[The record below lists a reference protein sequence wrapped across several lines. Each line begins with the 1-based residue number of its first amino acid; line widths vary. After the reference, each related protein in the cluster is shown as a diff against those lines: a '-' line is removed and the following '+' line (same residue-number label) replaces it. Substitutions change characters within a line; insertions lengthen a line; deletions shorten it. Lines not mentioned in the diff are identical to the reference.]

1 MSSNTNGHM
10 ESETDINLN
19 KILKAKP
26 KLKNS
31 IEKQDSESLN
41 TMDYY
46 REDSSNK
53 NSLIDEAKTN
63 NQLLYNP
70 NNSKE
75 KKSKPEDIEVKKDL
89 SFQLNQLNKNINT
102 NITNKNSNSNS
113 NPNKINLN
121 INVKKIHNIQK
132 TINDVHYICSNCNLN
147 TGSLSKHCIKCN
159 NYYCA
164 QCFKGIIKDI
174 SENKQEKEIKN
185 KTEKI
190 CQFCWIKMKNRNNFM
205 SKNLEPLDSLS
216 DDEMRNMMMEK
227 SKTNRKNKSEGKMK
241 SLKEQFNIY
250 EELLNKIND
259 SKNEI
264 EIKKNICMNI
274 LQMMKKAVEIEYNK
288 NLNKLNE
295 LSIKLNKIKE
305 DINKKINNSEN
316 KYKNEVELQINID
329 TFKNTLNGFSK
340 IFDNINQKMISR
352 LFFRGYK
359 LYESDYILI
368 NHSDIYFMQKKELF
382 PELPLWNAFLKI
394 ERYTNNFINY
404 LNFNIDIRPK
414 NKTISEPSNNT
425 CYQSEWNNKSRFM
438 VNLIVNNKF
447 IRLNKKTK
455 DNNYIN
461 SSYESSEE
469 EKKLLFSKGNYKIK
483 DFNVKVIVSEIML

>member
-1 MSSNTNGHM
+1 MSSNTNAHI
-10 ESETDINLN
+10 EWETDITLN
-19 KILKAKP
+19 KIIKAKP
-26 KLKNS
+26 ILKNS

-46 REDSSNK
+46 KEDSSNK
-53 NSLIDEAKTN
+53 NSLIEEAKTN

-70 NNSKE
+70 INSKE
-75 KKSKPEDIEVKKDL
+75 KKEKPEDIEVKKDL
-89 SFQLNQLNKNINT
+89 SFQLNQANIITNNINQNQNSNSKQKKRNIKLNINANKNQIIHKNIN
-102 NITNKNSNSNS
+102 
-113 NPNKINLN
+113 
-121 INVKKIHNIQK
+121 
-132 TINDVHYICSNCNLN
+132 DAHYICSNCNLN
-147 TGSLSKHCIKCN
+147 TGSSCKNCIKCN
-159 NYYCA
+159 NYFCVK
-164 QCFKGIIKDI
+164 CFNGIIRNI
-174 SENKQEKEIKN
+174 SENNQEKELKN
-185 KTEKI
+185 KNEKI
-190 CQFCWIKMKNRNNFM
+190 CQFCWIKIKNRNNFM

-216 DDEMRNMMMEK
+216 DDEMRNLMEK
-227 SKTNRKNKSEGKMK
+227 SKTNRKNKSLGKMK

-250 EELLNKIND
+250 EEFLNKIND

-288 NLNKLNE
+288 NLNRLNE
-295 LSIKLNKIKE
+295 LSLKLNKIKE
-305 DINKKINNSEN
+305 DLNKKINNPEN

-340 IFDNINQKMISR
+340 IFDNFNQKMISR

-359 LYESDYILI
+359 LYDSDNISI

-394 ERYTNNFINY
+394 ERYTNNFINF
-404 LNFNIDIRPK
+404 LNFSIDIRPK
-414 NKTISEPSNNT
+414 KKALSEPSNNNINFL
-425 CYQSEWNNKSRFM
+425 SEWNNKSRFM
-438 VNLIVNNKF
+438 VNMIVNNKL

-455 DNNYIN
+455 DNNYID

-483 DFNVKVIVSEIML
+483 DFNVKVIISEIML

>member
-1 MSSNTNGHM
+1 MSSNTNHI
-10 ESETDINLN
+10 ESETDITLN

-31 IEKQDSESLN
+31 IEQQDSESLN

-46 REDSSNK
+46 KEDSSNK

-63 NQLLYNP
+63 NKLLYNP

-89 SFQLNQLNKNINT
+89 SFKFNT
-102 NITNKNSNSNS
+102 NINPNSNSKQ
-113 NPNKINLN
+113 NKRNTN
-121 INVKKIHNIQK
+121 INVKKLHNIQK
-132 TINDVHYICSNCNLN
+132 TINDVHHICSNCNLN
-147 TGSLSKHCIKCN
+147 TGSLYKYCIKCK

-164 QCFKGIIKDI
+164 KCFKGIIKDI
-174 SENKQEKEIKN
+174 SENKQEKDIKN

-190 CQFCWIKMKNRNNFM
+190 CQFCWINIKNRNNFM

-216 DDEMRNMMMEK
+216 DDEIRNIMMEK
-227 SKTNRKNKSEGKMK
+227 SKTRKNKSEGKMK

-250 EELLNKIND
+250 EEFLNKIND

-264 EIKKNICMNI
+264 EIKKNICISI

-295 LSIKLNKIKE
+295 LYIKLNKIKE

-359 LYESDYILI
+359 LYESDYISI

-382 PELPLWNAFLKI
+382 PELPLWNGFLKI

-425 CYQSEWNNKSRFM
+425 NYQSEWNNKSRFM
-438 VNLIVNNKF
+438 VNMIVNNKL

-455 DNNYIN
+455 DTNYIN